1 VSSIAAIAGIYFAFG
16 LGMGLWAGA
25 SASILLGARVS
36 PADFGIALT
45 VYTAAYLVAMAS
57 GGALAQRFGLRRVI
71 IVPALAMGVTLAAL
85 IDAVSAAFVYGGLIA
100 LAFGGGLL
108 DLTMNAEGA
117 RIERRLGRPILA
129 RFHAMASSG
138 TAIGAIAGSLIA
150 SSFGNWLSGLI
161 AFAGLALAAAGF
173 AYVRAPDAP
182 APVARPAGARGFS
195 FAPAVVLIGLI
206 LGVCIAA
213 ETAAQLWS
221 SLLLRLEAPSFAAIS
236 GLGAAFFSGC
246 QAVIRFNAD
255 VLRARFTDA
264 RIIAGSLA
272 IAACG
277 FACVGAGAG
286 FGLSIVGFALI
297 GLGTAAVVPCGFALA
312 AGTPGLTPAAGL
324 ASANLFSTV
333 ARLPAPL
340 ATGAIASMISLPA
353 AFAGFALLLALAAAL
368 FALYGSAR
376 PAEAANATNPIGDVV
391 P

>member
-1 VSSIAAIAGIYFAFG
+1 MTPIAAIAAIFFAFG

-25 SASILLGARVS
+25 SASILIGAHVTA
-36 PADFGIALT
+36 ADFGVALT
-45 VYTAAYLVAMAS
+45 LYTAAYLVAMAA

-71 IVPALAMGVTLAAL
+71 ILPALAMGVALAAL
-85 IDAVSAAFVYGGLIA
+85 LNARSAPFVYGALIA
-100 LAFGGGLL
+100 LAFGAGLL

-117 RIERRLGRPILA
+117 RIERHLGRPILA

-138 TAIGAIAGSLIA
+138 MAIGAIGGSLIA
-150 SSFGNWLSGLI
+150 ASLGNRFSGLV
-161 AFAGLALAAAGF
+161 AFAGLALAAAAF
-173 AYVRAPDAP
+173 AYVREPDAP
-182 APVARPAGARGFS
+182 APAVRPASARGFS
-195 FAPAVVLIGLI
+195 FTFAIILIGVI

-221 SLLLRLEAPSFAAIS
+221 SLLLRLEAPSLAAIS

-246 QAVIRFNAD
+246 EAIVRFNAD
-255 VLRARFTDA
+255 VLRARFTDG

-272 IAACG
+272 IAAAG
-277 FACVGAGAG
+277 FACVGADGG
-286 FGLSIVGFALI
+286 FGPSVFGFALI
-297 GLGTAAVVPCGFALA
+297 GFGAAAVVPCGFALA

-340 ATGAIASMISLPA
+340 ATGAIASAVSLPA

-376 PAEAANATNPIGDVV
+376 SAETQGAPKPVGDLV

>member
-1 VSSIAAIAGIYFAFG
+1 VTPIAAIAAIFFAFG

-25 SASILLGARVS
+25 SASILIGAHVT
-36 PADFGIALT
+36 PADFGVALT
-45 VYTAAYLVAMAS
+45 LYTAAYLVAMAA
-57 GGALAQRFGLRRVI
+57 GGALALRFGLRRVI
-71 IVPALAMGVTLAAL
+71 ILPALAMGVTLAAL
-85 IDAVSAAFVYGGLIA
+85 LNARSAPYVYGALTG
-100 LAFGGGLL
+100 LAFGAGLL

-117 RIERRLGRPILA
+117 RIERQLGRPILA

-138 TAIGAIAGSLIA
+138 MAIGAIGGSLIA
-150 SSFGNWLSGLI
+150 ASLGNWFSGLV
-161 AFAGLALAAAGF
+161 AFAGLALAGAAF
-173 AYVRAPDAP
+173 AYVRAPDPPAP
-182 APVARPAGARGFS
+182 AIKQASARGFS
-195 FAPAVVLIGLI
+195 FTFAVVLIGVI

-221 SLLLRLEAPSFAAIS
+221 SLLLRLEAPSLAAIS

-246 QAVIRFNAD
+246 EAIVRFNAD
-255 VLRARFTDA
+255 VLRARFTDG

-277 FACVGAGAG
+277 FACVGADAG
-286 FGLSIVGFALI
+286 FGASVCGFALI
-297 GLGTAAVVPCGFALA
+297 GFGAAAVVPCGFALA

-340 ATGAIASMISLPA
+340 ATGAIASAVSLPA

-368 FALYGSAR
+368 FALYGSAKS
-376 PAEAANATNPIGDVV
+376 AETQGAPNAIGGFV